1 MPIRR
6 TDDTAYTL
14 GTNLSATGNAVPIR
28 GGEYMFF
35 CDGTPGGATVALEVQ
50 APNGTWATVQ
60 VFTGSL
66 VRFTTLPGNQSG
78 ISMPACNV
86 RIAING
92 AGASGVNGYL
102 IGCG

>member
-1 MPIRR
+1 MPNRR
-6 TDDTAYTL
+6 ADDTSYTL
-14 GTNLSATGNAVPIR
+14 GTNLSATGSSVSIR

-35 CDGTPGGATVALEVQ
+35 VDGTVGGSTIGLEAQ
-50 APNGTWATVQ
+50 APNGTWVNVQ

-86 RIAING
+86 RVAVSGGTPTGIN
-92 AGASGVNGYL
+92 AYL
-102 IGCG
+102 VGCG

>member
-6 TDDTAYTL
+6 ADDTQYTL
-14 GTNLSATGNAVPIR
+14 GTSLSATGNAVVIR

-35 CDGTPGGATVALEVQ
+35 VDGTAGGSTAALEVQ
-50 APNGTWATVQ
+50 APNGVWATVQ

-86 RIAING
+86 RVSLTGGAPTGIN
-92 AGASGVNGYL
+92 AYL
-102 IGCG
+102 VGCG